1 MEEVLSKMD
10 PEKRLAFINAALTEF
25 GNNSYAKASTNVI
38 VKNAGISKG
47 LLYHYFKNK
56 KELYEY
62 LEKFL
67 FEKYALDVLEHIDFS
82 KGDILERIA
91 LVAQYKMETFKI
103 YPGIVVFAKGFY
115 AGKDMEELKAL
126 FNRYVPNYYDK
137 FYQTNIDYSLFR
149 EDIDIPK
156 AMKMTQWI
164 LEKFSEEKI
173 QTWEFT
179 GDLNM
184 EEYIKELDDYLNMI
198 RGMFYKGG
206 TI

>member
-10 PEKRLAFINAALTEF
+10 PEKRIAFINAALTEF

-67 FEKYALDVLEHIDFS
+67 FEKYAADVLSHIDFT

-91 LVAQYKMETFKI
+91 SVAKYKMETFKI

-115 AGKDMEELKAL
+115 AGKDMEEIKAL
-126 FNRYVPNYYDK
+126 FDRYTPNYYNK
-137 FYQTNIDYSLFR
+137 FYQTNIDYTLFK
-149 EDIDIPK
+149 EGVDIPR
-156 AMKMTQWI
+156 ALKMTQWI
-164 LEKFSEEKI
+164 IEKYSEEKI
-173 QTWEFT
+173 MMWEKS

-184 EEYIKELDDYLNMI
+184 EDYYGELNGYLDTI
-198 RGMFYKGG
+198 RSMFYKEA
-206 TI
+206 